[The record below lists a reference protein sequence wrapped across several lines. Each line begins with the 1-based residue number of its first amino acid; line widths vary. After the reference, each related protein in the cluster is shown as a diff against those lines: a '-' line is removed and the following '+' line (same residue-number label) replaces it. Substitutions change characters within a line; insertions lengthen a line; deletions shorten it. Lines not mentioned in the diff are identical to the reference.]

1 MYDDIKVLRLKE
13 LLPQLENK
21 DTLALSDYVLLR
33 EALEQ
38 VSVDLAETLRN
49 DIWQYNKSD
58 PGKQGKWH
66 GVGLGYIPAAEIIN
80 HVKDMVGIG

>member
-1 MYDDIKVLRLKE
+1 MYDDIRVLRLKE
-13 LLPQLENK
+13 VLPQLENK
-21 DTLALSDYVLLR
+21 NTLALSDYVLLR

-49 DIWQYNKSD
+49 DIWQYNKND
-58 PGKQGKWH
+58 PGKQGKWQ